1 MKLKRALAVFVVLG
15 LAVLI
20 LGGCGKNEQPAADSA
35 VTPVVVATAEKGRL
49 TRGDVLTGKVAA
61 KLDIS
66 LVPKVPGK
74 IAEVLVDVG
83 DRVKAGQVI
92 LRLDAP
98 EAAAAVTLAE
108 SGLRTAEINYASAKV
123 NYERGKLLLQQEA
136 ISQAEFENMY
146 EKPYELAKEAYER
159 TAPAQL
165 AQARANYENTIL
177 TAPAAGVVTARTADP
192 GEMAMTG
199 VPVVT
204 IVDLDS
210 VYVECGASEKQ
221 INRFKIGQEVMVKIA
236 AVSAEP
242 LRGKITHLSPVADPR
257 TKAYNLK
264 IELKNEKQL
273 IKPGM
278 FAEVDLGAEA
288 DEKVLVPRDAVLSRE
303 GKTIV
308 FVVENG
314 KAMMR
319 EVRTGASDGR
329 RIAVESGLNPG
340 DRVIVT
346 GQDILVDGA
355 PVTIAESDNA
365 PGGDNK

>member
-1 MKLKRALAVFVVLG
+1 
-15 LAVLI
+15 
-20 LGGCGKNEQPAADSA
+20 
-35 VTPVVVATAEKGRL
+35 
-49 TRGDVLTGKVAA
+49 
-61 KLDIS
+61 
-66 LVPKVPGK
+66 
-74 IAEVLVDVG
+74 
-83 DRVKAGQVI
+83 
-92 LRLDAP
+92 
-98 EAAAAVTLAE
+98 
-108 SGLRTAEINYASAKV
+108 
-123 NYERGKLLLQQEA
+123 
-136 ISQAEFENMY
+136 
-146 EKPYELAKEAYER
+146 
-159 TAPAQL
+159 
-165 AQARANYENTIL
+165 
-177 TAPAAGVVTARTADP
+177 RTADP